1 MLRNGN
7 EFFHIFQWGELMATN
22 QAVAPCT
29 ASNLSFDVIRVLS
42 LPWLDRTIA
51 AIACVPL
58 VYLAYYRY
66 EHWHHGFPL
75 IASALN
81 VLILVVTMVV
91 RRPPRR
97 VTANPWYWLLAF
109 VATYWDLLVLGFLE
123 QGLPLVTNWA
133 SDGIAI
139 AGLLIVIWARVSLGR
154 NIGFVPAQRELVSRG
169 AYALMRHPVYTGGL
183 LTTLAFLLRAYS
195 PHNALLMSLR
205 ILWFIPI
212 KSLVEEDFLSHDPQ
226 YAAYMQRVRARWIP
240 YII

>member
-1 MLRNGN
+1 
-7 EFFHIFQWGELMATN
+7 MATN
-22 QAVAPCT
+22 QALKPST
-29 ASNLSFDVIRVLS
+29 ATSLSFDLMRVLS

-51 AIACVPL
+51 GVACVPL

-81 VLILVVTMVV
+81 VLILVVTMVI
-91 RRPPRR
+91 RRPPKR
-97 VTANPWYWLLAF
+97 VTPNPWYWLLAF

-123 QGLPLVTNWA
+123 QGRPLVANWA
-133 SDGIAI
+133 TDLIAV
-139 AGLLIVIWARVSLGR
+139 AGLLIVIWARLSLGR

-169 AYALMRHPVYTGGL
+169 SYSYMRHPVYTGGM

-195 PHNALLMSLR
+195 PLNALLMGLR
-205 ILWFIPI
+205 IVWFIPI
-212 KSLVEEDFLSHDPQ
+212 KSLVEEDFLRADPQ

-240 YII
+240 YVV